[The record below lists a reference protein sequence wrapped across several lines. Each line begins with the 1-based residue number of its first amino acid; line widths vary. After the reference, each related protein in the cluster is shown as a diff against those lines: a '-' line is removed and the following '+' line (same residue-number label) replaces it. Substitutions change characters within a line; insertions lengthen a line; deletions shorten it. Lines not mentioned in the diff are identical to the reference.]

1 MTLKFNG
8 FKEKRNF
15 HSILNFVLFQKYEMY
30 ENKYRTKIC
39 HFTVVELHFL
49 SLFIIFIYHHVCWV
63 PLGWKQKDLQRIGG
77 LSTYRKSFRK
87 RCRSWESRSLL
98 LRAAAFVR
106 KKTSKYTGMRA
117 LWSTKIT
124 IDTHRCNQTNE
135 NRSAQNLRVLVCF
148 WFPWRHLYIHVLED
162 CSRLLRFQSAL
173 LGWHRMTLGMLP
185 SSGWNLHP
193 RLSPNK
199 RGERER
205 EGDFVGY

>member
-15 HSILNFVLFQKYEMY
+15 HSILNFVLFQKYKMY

-39 HFTVVELHFL
+39 DFTVVELHFL

-63 PLGWKQKDLQRIGG
+63 LLGWKQKDLQRIGG

-106 KKTSKYTGMRA
+106 KKKTSKFTGMRA
-117 LWSTKIT
+117 LWSSKIIHRYTKVWP
-124 IDTHRCNQTNE
+124 NE
-135 NRSAQNLRVLVCF
+135 WKQKCAKSVCSQVFRISVKTLVRTCPWRLLQASAISVCF
-148 WFPWRHLYIHVLED
+148 AWMAPDDIGYVAIKRLE
-162 CSRLLRFQSAL
+162 SAPKAF
-173 LGWHRMTLGMLP
+173 T
-185 SSGWNLHP
+185 
-193 RLSPNK
+193 
-199 RGERER
+199 
-205 EGDFVGY
+205 